1 MVARTLAAG
10 LTVRE
15 VPIEFVER
23 VRGDSK
29 MSGAVATESL
39 KRITAWGL
47 RERRAQVRRAGDGP
61 MSRRR
66 RLLQGGRCSSSSS
79 WCRSLEIY
87 VLVQVGQVIGAVVD
101 DRCCWSLDSI
111 LGDLAD
117 QARGRPRLAGAAR
130 GAGERPDAGRPSSPT
145 AR

>member
-47 RERRAQVRRAGDGP
+47 RERAGQVRRALVD
-61 MSRRR
+61 R
-66 RLLQGGRCSSSSS
+66 GGR
-79 WCRSLEIY
+79 
-87 VLVQVGQVIGAVVD
+87 
-101 DRCCWSLDSI
+101 
-111 LGDLAD
+111 
-117 QARGRPRLAGAAR
+117 
-130 GAGERPDAGRPSSPT
+130 
-145 AR
+145 